1 MEWEPAFKVSKTT
14 TSSLDKTSKQDPVS
28 TFQILRGQAI
38 GISRQRITEKLNLLG
53 HQRLRVAREGT
64 TNCQIRIKSRLSN
77 LLLIQRRII
86 TAIRRNQIIR
96 TKIIS
101 SLVQIKGN
109 LFREL
114 ILLFQRH
121 LSEMN

>member
-1 MEWEPAFKVSKTT
+1 VEWEPAFKVSKTT

-53 HQRLRVAREGT
+53 HQRLRAAREGT
-64 TNCQIRIKSRLSN
+64 TNCQIRTKSRLSN
-77 LLLIQRRII
+77 LQIQRRII

>member
-1 MEWEPAFKVSKTT
+1 M
-14 TSSLDKTSKQDPVS
+14 Q
-28 TFQILRGQAI
+28 
-38 GISRQRITEKLNLLG
+38 
-53 HQRLRVAREGT
+53 
-64 TNCQIRIKSRLSN
+64 
-77 LLLIQRRII
+77 IQRRII

>member
-77 LLLIQRRII
+77 LQIQRRII

>member
-53 HQRLRVAREGT
+53 HQRLRAAREGT
-64 TNCQIRIKSRLSN
+64 TNCQIRTKSRLSN
-77 LLLIQRRII
+77 LQIQRRII